1 MTASKLQQGDI
12 KHTGYVLRIRNITF
26 WSALLSYIV
35 YTIYVSAAYH
45 RDTCIPVLS
54 TKQVRLMNMSS
65 LGYKYFLLLLSKFIL
80 PNSSSLCRCLI
91 FATFLAL
98 CLYCDFL
105 SIPLSFLPNRSDN
118 EPDGFFF
125 YLLATSIL
133 PCLLY
138 VSRFRYVMMKIIHI
152 IYKTN

>member
-1 MTASKLQQGDI
+1 MSYE
-12 KHTGYVLRIRNITF
+12 YVILLFEVHCYHIQYILSMYQLHITV
-26 WSALLSYIV
+26 IH
-35 YTIYVSAAYH
+35 I
-45 RDTCIPVLS
+45 LS

-65 LGYKYFLLLLSKFIL
+65 LGYKYFLLQLSKFIL

-91 FATFLAL
+91 LATFLAL

-138 VSRFRYVMMKIIHI
+138 VSRFRYVMMKIFI
-152 IYKTN
+152 

>member
-1 MTASKLQQGDI
+1 MSYE
-12 KHTGYVLRIRNITF
+12 YVILLFEVHCYHIQYILSMYQLHITV
-26 WSALLSYIV
+26 I
-35 YTIYVSAAYH
+35 H
-45 RDTCIPVLS
+45 VLS

-65 LGYKYFLLLLSKFIL
+65 LGYKYFLLQLSKFIL

-118 EPDGFFF
+118 EPDVFFF

-138 VSRFRYVMMKIIHI
+138 VSRFRYVMMKIFI
-152 IYKTN
+152 

>member
-1 MTASKLQQGDI
+1 MSYE
-12 KHTGYVLRIRNITF
+12 YVILLFEVHCYHIQYILSMHQLHITV
-26 WSALLSYIV
+26 I
-35 YTIYVSAAYH
+35 H
-45 RDTCIPVLS
+45 VLS

-65 LGYKYFLLLLSKFIL
+65 LGYKYFLLLLSKLIL

-91 FATFLAL
+91 LATFLAL

-118 EPDGFFF
+118 EPDVFFF

-133 PCLLY
+133 PCLPY
-138 VSRFRYVMMKIIHI
+138 VSRFHYVMMKIFI
-152 IYKTN
+152 

>member
-1 MTASKLQQGDI
+1 MYQL
-12 KHTGYVLRIRNITF
+12 HITV
-26 WSALLSYIV
+26 IH
-35 YTIYVSAAYH
+35 I
-45 RDTCIPVLS
+45 LS

-65 LGYKYFLLLLSKFIL
+65 LGYKYFLLQLSKFIL

-91 FATFLAL
+91 LATFLAL

-125 YLLATSIL
+125 LSSCDIDFAMFTICKPLSLCNDENIY
-133 PCLLY
+133 
-138 VSRFRYVMMKIIHI
+138 I
-152 IYKTN
+152 IYKTNQL

>member
-1 MTASKLQQGDI
+1 MSYE
-12 KHTGYVLRIRNITF
+12 YVILLFEVHCYHIQYILSMYQLHITV
-26 WSALLSYIV
+26 I
-35 YTIYVSAAYH
+35 H
-45 RDTCIPVLS
+45 VLS

-65 LGYKYFLLLLSKFIL
+65 LGYKYFLLQLSKFIL

-91 FATFLAL
+91 LATFLAL

-118 EPDGFFF
+118 EPDVFFF

-138 VSRFRYVMMKIIHI
+138 VSRFRYVMMKIFI
-152 IYKTN
+152 

>member
-1 MTASKLQQGDI
+1 MAMISIIQLCER
-12 KHTGYVLRIRNITF
+12 HTHVNNIYVSGYSF
-26 WSALLSYIV
+26 GSALLSHIV
-35 YTIYVSAAYH
+35 YIMYITYKLRIAAIH
-45 RDTCIPVLS
+45 VLS
-54 TKQVRLMNMSS
+54 TKQVRQMNMSS

-118 EPDGFFF
+118 EPDVFF

-138 VSRFRYVMMKIIHI
+138 VSRFRYVMMKIFI
-152 IYKTN
+152 

>member
-1 MTASKLQQGDI
+1 MATSKLQQGDI
-12 KHTGYVLRIRNITF
+12 KQTGYVLRIRNITF
-26 WSALLSYIV
+26 WSALLSHIV
-35 YTIYVSAAYH
+35 YTIYVSAAHH
-45 RDTCIPVLS
+45 R
-54 TKQVRLMNMSS
+54 VRLMNMSS

-133 PCLLY
+133 PCLLH
-138 VSRFRYVMMKIIHI
+138 VSRFRYVMMKIFI
-152 IYKTN
+152 

>member
-1 MTASKLQQGDI
+1 MSYE
-12 KHTGYVLRIRNITF
+12 YVILLFEVHCYHIQYILSMYQLHITV
-26 WSALLSYIV
+26 I
-35 YTIYVSAAYH
+35 H
-45 RDTCIPVLS
+45 VLS

-65 LGYKYFLLLLSKFIL
+65 LGYKYFLLQLSKFIL

-118 EPDGFFF
+118 EPDVVFF

-138 VSRFRYVMMKIIHI
+138 VSRFHYVMMKIFI
-152 IYKTN
+152 